1 MTFTF
6 IFGLGRAQ
14 TVLYGPRHHARR
26 TARRAV
32 PRRTARRAD
41 ASLRSNGNVRAG
53 LHASPR
59 GPVPGFRP
67 SRCSARRQ
75 VFGARAA
82 SVRRPVAQ
90 AATCARLHCLYLLG
104 GDGQCVAITAPARLV
119 RHTGPCAVRSA
130 GARQLVRPVPAS
142 RRRDPADGSHVE
154 MSLCRHPEIHLT
166 VLARGAQLT
175 EPVRR
180 EPRLRQSRQYLL
192 SNDWRQQKMQMSFF
206 LTEFISKISGNLRFF
221 GLGGSPRIDATSCH
235 L

>member
-1 MTFTF
+1 MYACLVWA
-6 IFGLGRAQ
+6 IPW
-14 TVLYGPRHHARR
+14 PRPPPKRQRARR

-32 PRRTARRAD
+32 PRP
-41 ASLRSNGNVRAG
+41 ASGPHGAVRA
-53 LHASPR
+53 ARFSAP
-59 GPVPGFRP
+59 GPP
-67 SRCSARRQ
+67 S
-75 VFGARAA
+75 
-82 SVRRPVAQ
+82 AQ
-90 AATCARLHCLYLLG
+90 TATCARLDCLYLLG

-166 VLARGAQLT
+166 VLARGAQLS

-221 GLGGSPRIDATSCH
+221 GLGGSPRIDATSCRTM
-235 L
+235 LSVRMDMDSPM